1 MVNIIMVFIILNSVR
16 IVIAVIIVI
25 VTAVVTV
32 IVIVIVIVVVV
43 VVIAIVIVV
52 SVIAII
58 LVVDGSAY
66 TAQPTLIRTLRNPKT
81 TRFNPCKTPTCH
93 RA

>member
-25 VTAVVTV
+25 VTAVVAV
-32 IVIVIVIVVVV
+32 IVIVIVIVVV

>member
-32 IVIVIVIVVVV
+32 IVIVIVIVVV

>member
-25 VTAVVTV
+25 VTAVVT
-32 IVIVIVIVVVV
+32 VIVIVIVVVV

>member
-32 IVIVIVIVVVV
+32 IVIVIVV

>member
-32 IVIVIVIVVVV
+32 IVIVIVIVV

>member
-32 IVIVIVIVVVV
+32 IVIVIVVV